1 MAKISTYTT
10 DNNVT
15 GADKVIGT
23 DADNMNMTKNF
34 TVSSLAQ
41 YVQSAQTGY
50 GSFFDTTNQTTT
62 SGTPR
67 AMNLD
72 TTVLSNGVTV
82 EDDISNY
89 PTQITVSEDGVYN
102 LAFSAQVYRSTG
114 GSDAD
119 LDIWIKVNGVDVPFS
134 NTKITLK
141 ANAKYVVAAWNFF
154 VPLLADDY
162 VQIMWMHDDSIE
174 LVIHDATSTTPAT
187 PSVIVTV
194 NRIK

>member
-50 GSFFDTTNQTTT
+50 GHFLNKTAQSVE
-62 SGTPR
+62 SGTPI
-67 AMNLD
+67 AMRLD
-72 TTVLSNGVTV
+72 TTVLSDGVII
-82 EDDISNY
+82 ENDISNN
-89 PTQITVSEDGVYN
+89 PTQITVSEDGIYN
-102 LAFSAQVYRSTG
+102 LSFSAQLYRITS
-114 GSDAD
+114 GSDAEV
-119 LDIWIKVNGVDVPFS
+119 DIWIKVNGVNVPYS
-134 NTKITLK
+134 NKRVTLRSM
-141 ANAKYVVAAWNFF
+141 ARNAVAAWNFF
-154 VPLLADDY
+154 VPMLANDY
-162 VQIMWMHDDSIE
+162 VEIMWIHNEAIE
-174 LVIHDATSTTPAT
+174 LVIKNENDINPAT
-187 PSVIVTV
+187 PSVTVTV